1 MEQAYAA
8 PGTEGYA
15 EAAPVADQQYT
26 DGELLQ
32 LHLYNP
38 SSCFDLLRQIIYP
51 ISTAELRKYAMDF
64 MTRCYYLQYYQ

>member
-32 LHLYNP
+32 LLLSNP
-38 SSCFDLLRQIIYP
+38 SSCFDLPLQIIYH
-51 ISTAELRKYAMDF
+51 IAELRKYAMDF
-64 MTRCYYLQYYQ
+64 MTRCYLQYYQ

>member
-32 LHLYNP
+32 LHLSNP
-38 SSCFDLLRQIIYP
+38 SSCFDLPLQIIYH
-51 ISTAELRKYAMDF
+51 ISTVELMKYAMDF
-64 MTRCYYLQYYQ
+64 MTRRYYLQYYQ